1 MGRKPKYKAA
11 KTKTST
17 AQKKAIEAYREKNK
31 GKYKSV
37 SITIEAQQMEAD
49 KKRIAAAGL
58 SLPQFWRISVDN
70 LPPIPTDTATDTENG
85 NTDETPTT

>member
-1 MGRKPKYKAA
+1 MGRKPKYKPA

-17 AQKKAIEAYREKNK
+17 AQKKAIEAYRKKNK

-70 LPPIPTDTATDTENG
+70 LPPIPTDIATEPDSTDNDTPPE
-85 NTDETPTT
+85 E

>member
-1 MGRKPKYKAA
+1 MGRKPKYKPTN
-11 KTKTST
+11 TKTST

-49 KKRIAAAGL
+49 KKRISAAGF
-58 SLPQFWRISVDN
+58 SLPQFWRLSVDN
-70 LPPIPTDTATDTENG
+70 LPPLTDKTNNNREEATQESDK
-85 NTDETPTT
+85 